1 MTLMHLKHAAL
12 FPLLNILL
20 VKKKKRERERERERD
35 LNKDSQDGEA
45 SQPIPGNAN
54 IKIIFQEFP

>member
-20 VKKKKRERERERERD
+20 VKKKKRERERERD